1 MTDQQS
7 QGNDA
12 LLVNRQSDEY
22 YQRSTEDAD
31 MMEEYSEKPSAP
43 TKVPF
48 YKKKKY
54 WIMCSI
60 LTAISTITAVLLAI
74 YVFFPLI
81 AQNIMNAAK
90 INVDAAQITFS
101 KPEVL
106 NSETYAK
113 RDGDN
118 MNTTFYMNMES
129 SLSKTGPFSAKIR
142 FQNPIDVLYK
152 DQVLGNIFLF
162 NDSSISHG
170 KGTLNAITPFLIK
183 DEAAF
188 ASFARDMMA
197 VESFEWTL
205 RGKLDITALTR

>member
-1 MTDQQS
+1 MSDQHNH
-7 QGNDA
+7 GNHI
-12 LLVNRQSDEY
+12 LIVNRQSSEY
-22 YQRSTEDAD
+22 SQRSTEDAD

-43 TKVPF
+43 AKVPF

-54 WIMCSI
+54 WIICSI
-60 LTAISTITAVLLAI
+60 LTVITTITVVLLAI
-74 YVFFPLI
+74 YVFFPMI

-106 NSETYAK
+106 NSQTYTK

-129 SLSKTGPFSAKIR
+129 SLTNTGPFSAKIR
-142 FQNPIDVLYK
+142 FQNPIEVLYK
-152 DQVLGNIFLF
+152 DQVLGNIFLY
-162 NDSSISHG
+162 NDSSISNG

-183 DEAAF
+183 DETSF

>member
-1 MTDQQS
+1 MTNQHNHGD
-7 QGNDA
+7 DA
-12 LLVNRQSDEY
+12 LLRNWQSDENF
-22 YQRSTEDAD
+22 QRSTEDAD
-31 MMEEYSEKPSAP
+31 LMEEYSEKPSAP
-43 TKVPF
+43 SKVPF

-54 WIMCSI
+54 WIICSI
-60 LTAISTITAVLLAI
+60 LTVIITITVVLLAI
-74 YVFFPLI
+74 YVFFPMI

-90 INVDAAQITFS
+90 IDVDAAQISFS

-106 NSETYAK
+106 NSQTYNK

-129 SLSKTGPFSAKIR
+129 SLSKTGPFSANIR
-142 FQNPIDVLYK
+142 YHNPIDVLYK

-170 KGTLNAITPFLIK
+170 KGKLNAITPFLIK

-188 ASFARDMMA
+188 ASFSRDMMA

-205 RGKLDITALTR
+205 RGKIDITALTR